1 MRIQPT
7 LLLLLVSAGA
17 FAGEPPARQDRFSL
31 GILAGSMF
39 PQDSA
44 YDTAAPEFGLTVAYS
59 PEWRWT
65 RVDLS
70 AFATAGR
77 SSERGVSAVVNW
89 FLTDGSARPF
99 LGIGA
104 GLAWLGVN
112 YALANQVGWH
122 LLDYP
127 ETKAHAPFVALAAG
141 IGFAIAVFG
150 GAIGQS
156 RIGAAA
162 CEGAA
167 RNPGAAGR
175 IQTMMI
181 LGLALIE
188 SLVLFAL
195 LVIFAVVKPM
205 AG

>member
-1 MRIQPT
+1 MRKVRMLCFAVLGLMMTAMTAMAQP
-7 LLLLLVSAGA
+7 
-17 FAGEPPARQDRFSL
+17 
-31 GILAGSMF
+31 
-39 PQDSA
+39 
-44 YDTAAPEFGLTVAYS
+44 
-59 PEWRWT
+59 
-65 RVDLS
+65 
-70 AFATAGR
+70 
-77 SSERGVSAVVNW
+77 
-89 FLTDGSARPF
+89 
-99 LGIGA
+99 
-104 GLAWLGVN
+104 
-112 YALANQVGWH
+112 ANQAAESGGAMSH
-122 LLDYP
+122 KGY
-127 ETKAHAPFVALAAG
+127 VALAAG

-195 LVIFAVVKPM
+195 LVIFAVVRPM
-205 AG
+205 GA

>member
-1 MRIQPT
+1 MKKLKMFGFAVLGVLMAAMTAAAQP
-7 LLLLLVSAGA
+7 AHQ
-17 FAGEPPARQDRFSL
+17 AGESGASYK
-31 GILAGSMF
+31 G
-39 PQDSA
+39 
-44 YDTAAPEFGLTVAYS
+44 YVA
-59 PEWRWT
+59 
-65 RVDLS
+65 
-70 AFATAGR
+70 
-77 SSERGVSAVVNW
+77 
-89 FLTDGSARPF
+89 
-99 LGIGA
+99 I
-104 GLAWLGVN
+104 
-112 YALANQVGWH
+112 
-122 LLDYP
+122 
-127 ETKAHAPFVALAAG
+127 AAG

-195 LVIFAVVKPM
+195 LVVFAVV
-205 AG
+205 ARV